1 MTRHTPTSQLAF
13 LLFATM
19 FLLTAQR
26 SFALDPQSEA
36 VKAGAVLF
44 GKSGCTF
51 CHGPAGAGTE
61 RAPSLHDVSKRRN
74 DEQIRRQIHD
84 GGQMMPPFGE
94 ALTEDEIAQLAAF
107 LQAKDAWNLVPPPK

>member
-1 MTRHTPTSQLAF
+1 MTRRTFTPQLAF
-13 LLFATM
+13 ILLLTM

-44 GKSGCTF
+44 GKSGCTY

-61 RAPSLHDVSKRRN
+61 RAPSLRGVSSRRN

-94 ALTEDEIAQLAAF
+94 ALTEDEIAQLSAF
-107 LQAKDAWNLVPPPK
+107 LQAKDAWDLVPPAK

>member
-1 MTRHTPTSQLAF
+1 MTRHTLTPQLA
-13 LLFATM
+13 LILCISV

-51 CHGPAGAGTE
+51 CHGLAGAGTE
-61 RAPSLHDVSKRRN
+61 RAPSLRDVSSRRN

-94 ALTEDEIAQLAAF
+94 ALTEDEIAQLSAF